1 MKPFPLSL
9 FQRHRRTPGLRLGTI
24 PLFPALA
31 SLPFLSF
38 LSFLSLPYT
47 LRPSAVSTHMHV
59 MGLTGMGKSKLL
71 ANMAA
76 QLILQNRACAIIDPH
91 TDLAEDVLRLLVEQ
105 GYYRRPDAMRR
116 VLYVDFANPQRFVP
130 FNVLR
135 APSSMPAPSYEI
147 ARNLVEATTRAW
159 PSLAGGA
166 APQFENLLLAAAS
179 VLIDNGLPLTALTP
193 LLTDAA
199 YRERLLRRVRDPQV
213 LDFFRSRY
221 DKGAHLSEST
231 LRRAFLLTYPP
242 PLRYSLGQR
251 ENLLDFRA
259 LMDGQISLICNLGGL
274 DVQTQ
279 RLLGCLLTVGFETA
293 ALSRAD
299 LPPAA
304 RSPYHLI
311 LDEFS
316 QFAAQS
322 GVALERV
329 LALTRKYGLYL
340 TLAHQTWSQV
350 AATKLQGALQNTTF
364 ITFRLG
370 QDDAAWG
377 AARVA
382 PFDPYRVTYWTRGS
396 PSRPARPVYLSRAEQ
411 LGQWEY
417 TLLRLRP
424 REAIARVGGR
434 TVCFHT
440 LDVPSASLRV
450 SREVERLKR
459 QYAEQVLVPRAR
471 IADQQTEQQQVQAP
485 PPKGQARQE
494 SRRDEHNVSESD
506 GSDRPASASAQSPHS
521 LHRIVPLAHVASAA
535 QSAKERPVTQGSNAD
550 GEDEEEDDGDAVVE
564 LAKES

>member
-1 MKPFPLSL
+1 M
-9 FQRHRRTPGLRLGTI
+9 
-24 PLFPALA
+24 
-31 SLPFLSF
+31 
-38 LSFLSLPYT
+38 
-47 LRPSAVSTHMHV
+47 
-59 MGLTGMGKSKLL
+59 
-71 ANMAA
+71 
-76 QLILQNRACAIIDPH
+76 
-91 TDLAEDVLRLLVEQ
+91 
-105 GYYRRPDAMRR
+105 
-116 VLYVDFANPQRFVP
+116 
-130 FNVLR
+130 
-135 APSSMPAPSYEI
+135 
-147 ARNLVEATTRAW
+147 
-159 PSLAGGA
+159 
-166 APQFENLLLAAAS
+166 
-179 VLIDNGLPLTALTP
+179 
-193 LLTDAA
+193 
-199 YRERLLRRVRDPQV
+199 
-213 LDFFRSRY
+213 
-221 DKGAHLSEST
+221 
-231 LRRAFLLTYPP
+231 LTYPP

-259 LMDGQISLICNLGGL
+259 LMDGRISLICNLGGL

-304 RSPYHLI
+304 RLPYHLI

-329 LALTRKYGLYL
+329 LALTRKYGLFL

-370 QDDAAWG
+370 QDDGAWG

-382 PFDPYRVTYWTRGS
+382 PFDPYRVTYWTHGS
-396 PSRPARPVYLSRAEQ
+396 PSRPARPVYMSRAEQ

-440 LDVPSASLRV
+440 LDVPSASSRV
-450 SREVERLKR
+450 TREVERLQR

-471 IADQQTEQQQVQAP
+471 IAEQQTEQQQVQAP
-485 PPKGQARQE
+485 PQGQARQE
-494 SRRDEHNVSESD
+494 SRRDDRNASGSD
-506 GSDRPASASAQSPHS
+506 GSDRPASASAQSPRS
-521 LHRIVPLAHVASAA
+521 LHRIVPLARSASAASAASAA
-535 QSAKERPVTQGSNAD
+535 QSAKERSVTHGSTDD
-550 GEDEEEDDGDAVVE
+550 GEDEGEDEGEGIEET
-564 LAKES
+564 AKEGKGGLQPMRPGPRGSAGKACCTRR